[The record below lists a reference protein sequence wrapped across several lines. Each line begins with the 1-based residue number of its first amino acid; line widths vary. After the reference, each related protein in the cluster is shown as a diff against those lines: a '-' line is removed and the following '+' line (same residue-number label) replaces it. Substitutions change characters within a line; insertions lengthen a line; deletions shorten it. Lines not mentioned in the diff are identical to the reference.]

1 MNEDL
6 KNIIVS
12 DLILLDKPSSF
23 LDNKRPWDL
32 IHNIGDLLF
41 GLFNVSFIP

>member
-23 LDNKRPWDL
+23 LDNKRPWKKDAAG
-32 IHNIGDLLF
+32 NTRRSKR
-41 GLFNVSFIP
+41 VCTS